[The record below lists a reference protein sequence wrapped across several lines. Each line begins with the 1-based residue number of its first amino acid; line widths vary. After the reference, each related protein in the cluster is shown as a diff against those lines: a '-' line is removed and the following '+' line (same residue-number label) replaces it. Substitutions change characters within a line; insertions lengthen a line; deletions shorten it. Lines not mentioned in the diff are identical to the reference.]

1 MAIKKS
7 QKSGMISSLKD
18 NLASATFVIVIH
30 YRGMS
35 GKQLYDMRVN
45 LKSKDCGMKISK
57 NTLATLA
64 IKGTEFEAV
73 TSYLKGPTA
82 ILYSQDPVAL
92 SKVVADF
99 AKETEF
105 LKVQVGFLDNAV
117 IKESD
122 ILNLA
127 KLGSLTEVRASF
139 LGKLN
144 AIQSNFVRVLNA
156 PQEGLASSFPG
167 AAS

>member
-1 MAIKKS
+1 MAINKS
-7 QKSGMISSLKD
+7 QKSEMISSLKD
-18 NLASATFVIVIH
+18 NLTKATFVVVIH

-57 NTLATLA
+57 NTLANIAL
-64 IKGTEFEAV
+64 KGTEFEAV
-73 TSYLKGPTA
+73 APYLKGPTA
-82 ILYSQDPVAL
+82 VLYSQDPVAL

-105 LKVQVGFLDNAV
+105 LKIQVGFLDKAI

-122 ILNLA
+122 IINLA

-139 LGKLN
+139 LGRLN
-144 AIQSNFVRVLNA
+144 GIQSNFVRVLNA